1 MHVYRQLTSIAA
13 ITFDLDDTLYDN
25 RPVIAKTEQELLN
38 FIRCYDDRFNKLQFA
53 DLKNYQTLIVNQYPE
68 IYHDVTQWRW
78 LAVKALLCQYGY
90 DREGSAGGADD
101 IMAHFFYWRSQIV
114 VPDVTHKIL
123 STLAEKFPLAVIT
136 NGNAD
141 PYACG
146 LGDYFQFVLKA
157 GPDGRAKPFSDMYY
171 LAAQKFNIVV
181 DKILH
186 VGDDLTTDIQGALH
200 SGMQACWINTNSS
213 NLLATN
219 ENDILPH
226 IEITGLASLIAL
238 I

>member
-25 RPVIAKTEQELLN
+25 RPVFAKIEQELLN

-53 DLKNYQTLIVNQYPE
+53 VLKNYQTLIVNQYPE

-101 IMAHFFYWRSQIV
+101 IMAHFSYWRSQIV

-186 VGDDLTTDIQGALH
+186 AGDDLITDIQGALH

-226 IEITGLASLIAL
+226 IEVTGLASLIAL

>member
-1 MHVYRQLTSIAA
+1 MYVYRQLPSIAA
-13 ITFDLDDTLYDN
+13 IIFDLDDTLYDN

-38 FIRCYDDRFNKLQFA
+38 FIRCHDDCFNKLRFA
-53 DLKNYQTLIVNQYPE
+53 DLKNYQTLIITQ
-68 IYHDVTQWRW
+68 YHDVTQWRW
-78 LAVKALLCQYGY
+78 LSIKALLCQYGY

-101 IMAHFFYWRSQIV
+101 IMAHFSYWRSQIV
-114 VPDVTHKIL
+114 VPDVIHKIL

-146 LGDYFQFVLKA
+146 LGDYFQFVLKE
-157 GPDGRAKPFSDMYY
+157 GPDGRAKLFSDMYY

-186 VGDDLTTDIQGALH
+186 VGDDLITDIQGALY
-200 SGMQACWINTNSS
+200 SGMQACWINTNSI

-226 IEITGLASLIAL
+226 IEINGLASLIAL